1 MYFIKF
7 VCLFCLEKV
16 SAVYLCHMVII
27 LYLFNSENMY
37 KSPIYR
43 VHRVFIA
50 HFVCVKVRFL
60 GSEWTAKLSMFGT
73 PKKLLCVSVVPA
85 LARHLLCSHLLVTPA
100 QTSVEFSPAQRVH
113 PEV

>member
-37 KSPIYR
+37 KSTIYR

-73 PKKLLCVSVVPA
+73 PKREAITRISYIGERYSYLLA
-85 LARHLLCSHLLVTPA
+85 L
-100 QTSVEFSPAQRVH
+100 
-113 PEV
+113 